1 MANSSKANPS
11 SYKCDYKWTRVS
23 ADVLATTGSIRI
35 EFPPCNVEE
44 DKIPEILTE
53 FKHEGYQKPLPIGE
67 FEIINLTC
75 SGKMC
80 VDQQDPMRR
89 CIFTVNPKDPAGK

>member
-1 MANSSKANPS
+1 MANSSNADS
-11 SYKCDYKWTRVS
+11 TSYKHDYKWTRVS
-23 ADVLATTGSIRI
+23 AEVLATTIRI
-35 EFPPCNVEE
+35 EFSPCNVEE

-53 FKHEGYQKPLPIGE
+53 FKHEGYQEPLVIGE

-80 VDQQDPMRR
+80 VDQQDSMRR
-89 CIFTVNPKDPAGK
+89 CNFTVNSKDPAGK